1 MRDEIKQLIK
11 TIYVDHRTDLFNQGC
26 SREIDFIDELIHKIG
41 EMTDK
46 VDRWTRENEPAEE
59 IHISVNTKTIGDIQI
74 EYDSILYICKI
85 AKYYYLQ
92 HEFSMDNPDDERIAP
107 VLSDF
112 GDEGFNKKQFRMDEM
127 IVQYLTEKGYERLWY
142 REMEESFHEPVYSNV
157 FKCDEYLTVKT
168 ALFMDYID
176 INKADVSEDSDIP
189 PIRGLWI

>member
-46 VDRWTRENEPAEE
+46 VDRWTRENEPIEE
-59 IHISVNTKTIGDIQI
+59 IHISVNTKTIGNIQI
-74 EYDSILYICKI
+74 EYESILNICKI
-85 AKYYYLQ
+85 EKLFYLQ
-92 HEFSMDNPDDERIAP
+92 HEYSLNNPDEDRISPDFDGFSDEAY
-107 VLSDF
+107 
-112 GDEGFNKKQFRMDEM
+112 NKKQFRMDEM

-142 REMEESFHEPVYSNV
+142 REMEECFHEPVYSKV
-157 FKCDEYLTVKT
+157 FKCDEYLTVRT
-168 ALFMDYID
+168 ALFMDYIG
-176 INKADVSEDSDIP
+176 INEDDVSEDSDIT